1 MTRLLHYENQGYIWL
16 TYIPC
21 VMLTESQNS
30 LNFFGVVLS
39 KFEAFFMDQHFNLR
53 RWKKSTFLPA
63 LSISLLLII
72 GLLIFLSSIFNR
84 IYLKKKA
91 YKKNKAKF
99 TITVSFKT
107 LYTIFGVVF
116 LLCGIIQSLIFLKG
130 EREEY

>member
-1 MTRLLHYENQGYIWL
+1 MRTKVTKQPKL
-16 TYIPC
+16 
-21 VMLTESQNS
+21 MS
-30 LNFFGVVLS
+30 LFAVVLS

-72 GLLIFLSSIFNR
+72 GLLIFLSSIVNR

-99 TITVSFKT
+99 KITVSFKT

-116 LLCGIIQSLIFLKG
+116 LLCGTIQSLIFLKG
-130 EREEY
+130 ERGRILKSILTV